1 MSTRVRFASL
11 SSRPHLDRLRPAAR
25 SPRRAGRGWAAS
37 LIAAMCVA
45 APAMA
50 DDAAGVASA
59 SVDAAGSGAL
69 VAQAFERGGPGGVF
83 ELLADDAVWTV
94 AGDSPV
100 SGTYRGR
107 QAFMDEAVA
116 PIVGHLSTPLQ
127 PDRHQVVA
135 SGRDVVLLWD
145 GHATANDGSTYRNSY
160 AWHLVVENGRI
171 VQAKAFLDTW
181 ALDALMR

>member
-1 MSTRVRFASL
+1 
-11 SSRPHLDRLRPAAR
+11 
-25 SPRRAGRGWAAS
+25 
-37 LIAAMCVA
+37 MCVA
-45 APAMA
+45 APGMA

-59 SVDAAGSGAL
+59 SVDAAGPGAL